1 MLKKDAMLTSKPR
14 LSIIQKTTK
23 TVGSWN
29 QYIKILSSAHMV
41 EDHKVQKYAYLLEMV
56 SL

>member
-29 QYIKILSSAHMV
+29 QYIKIRSSAHMV

>member
-14 LSIIQKTTK
+14 LSIIKKSTK